1 MLYIMMISVVV
12 AAAVLVHLYFIKK
25 ELKAI
30 TGQLQQVNLHKSEK
44 KIDLAF
50 YDKDIESLVI
60 EINRELDLVGR
71 ANAEKRRSE
80 NELKQAVANISHD
93 LRTPL
98 TSILGYIQLLGSDE
112 ITPEE
117 RQEYLTI
124 IQDRTR
130 RLQALIVDFFELS
143 VIESTDYHLN
153 PERIKMNSVVL
164 DTLMSFYDQFNEQHI
179 EPSIQMPE
187 EDLWLTADESAVK
200 RVIENLAL
208 NAIRHSSGQVRIQ
221 LEKQVSAIILT
232 ISNDA
237 DNLTP
242 HEVDKLFDRFYMAD
256 QNRSGKGT
264 GLGLSIAKELM
275 RKMYGELSAELQNG
289 QLHMKCLWNF
299 SAGPK

>member
-143 VIESTDYHLN
+143 VFESTDYHLN

-208 NAIRHSSGQVRIQ
+208 NAIRHSSGGVRIQ
-221 LEKQVSAIILT
+221 LEMQSSSIVLT

-289 QLHMKCLWNF
+289 QLFLKCEWKL
-299 SAGPK
+299 STAAT